1 MFERQGALIIV
12 TAGGTKQVAFEEAMQ
27 GQGYLSGE
35 GFTLSSPVY
44 VVPWTHL
51 PT

>member
-1 MFERQGALIIV
+1 MFERQEVLIIR
-12 TAGGTKQVAFEEAMQ
+12 TAGGTKQVPFEEAMQ
-27 GQGYLSGE
+27 GQSCLSGE